1 MTKTERQK
9 YKIAGPATWELIRA
23 AYLGGESAT
32 TLAERFGVSVHGIR
46 KRITVEKW
54 TKRDYALALEARG
67 IVREKQKPN
76 FIDEG
81 VLREE
86 IRAAAAAREAAEQE
100 AEMTSLVERIA
111 AEEDA
116 SDIAAAIERRA
127 LAQASAAMVQGRSKE
142 AQALASMAEMMRR
155 RVVAVPPPTPLSV
168 QRETLT
174 PSPHLP
180 PEDLE
185 QRALAQADAA
195 LKAGRASDAKAFMG
209 LAEQMRKRVEM
220 ADASRAAEAEEVR
233 ASQEEAEQ
241 MVCDIFCKAAFIA
254 NSMVH
259 APAQAP
265 RAFLGLVKLWREQNL
280 GEGEAD
286 AERAAEK
293 LAASQAAYLEGRF
306 EDTLPEYV
314 RERLQERWTAR
325 REALEGEPVIPRY
338 DGA

>member
-1 MTKTERQK
+1 MTGLERNK
-9 YKIAGPATWELIRA
+9 YKIAGPQTWELVRA
-23 AYLGGESAT
+23 AYLAGEPARVV
-32 TLAERFGVSVHGIR
+32 AERYGVTVPAIR
-46 KRITVEKW
+46 RRACKEKW
-54 TKRDYALALEARG
+54 TKRHLAEALEARG
-67 IVREKQKPN
+67 IVPPPPPAAPDYVEPH
-76 FIDEG
+76 IE
-81 VLREE
+81 
-86 IRAAAAAREAAEQE
+86 RAQQRIADDAEREAEI
-100 AEMTSLVERIA
+100 TSLVDRIA

-180 PEDLE
+180 PEHLE

>member
-1 MTKTERQK
+1 MTGLERNK
-9 YKIAGPATWELIRA
+9 YKIAGPQTWELVRA
-23 AYLGGESAT
+23 AYLAGEPARVV
-32 TLAERFGVSVHGIR
+32 AERYGVTVPAIR
-46 KRITVEKW
+46 RRACKEKW
-54 TKRDYALALEARG
+54 TKRHLAEALEARG
-67 IVREKQKPN
+67 IVPPPPPAAPDYVEPH
-76 FIDEG
+76 IE
-81 VLREE
+81 
-86 IRAAAAAREAAEQE
+86 RAQQRIADDAEREAEI
-100 AEMTSLVERIA
+100 TSLVDRIA

-116 SDIAAAIERRA
+116 SDIAKAIERRA